1 MRCMGGMKIARAF
14 AVLFVTAACAGG
26 PTQAPIA
33 SGHMRLFEAT
43 SSQIA
48 VIDSTTHV
56 AVRHLP
62 LGVPSADWKHLY
74 SISGTAL
81 VDTNPSSGL
90 TSSTMQLPGAYR
102 LPAATSSGLPGG
114 ISPNGSW
121 LVAQSYD
128 GSATHFVIVSTP
140 EMRMAH
146 TANLAGRFNFDA
158 ISDDGER
165 LYLIQ
170 YLNGREYYVRLYS
183 VLTGTLD
190 ENIVVDKSDGA
201 QSMTGLRLSGIA
213 TPGGGWLFS
222 MYVRESDN
230 PFIHVLSLDGPF
242 AFCLDLPG
250 GGYASSDA
258 ERHWSIAMDRT
269 GDSLYAVNA
278 ATGVV
283 AQVDNS
289 QQFNPQVKRTAHIAG
304 GRAADVGPNAAV
316 LSPDGRWLIV
326 AGSSGVVWIDT
337 ATLAVRTQSLT
348 GWHAWSLG
356 SSPDGS
362 EVYALS
368 DSGQVA
374 DLETATGRV
383 ISTFDASVGRPL
395 ALIRVASA

>member
-1 MRCMGGMKIARAF
+1 MGDMKIARAF

-26 PTQAPIA
+26 PAQPPPA
-33 SGHMRLFEAT
+33 SGHLRLFEAT

-48 VIDSTTHV
+48 VVDSITHF
-56 AVRHLP
+56 AIRHLP

-81 VDTNPSSGL
+81 VDTDPVSGL
-90 TSSTMQLPGAYR
+90 TSATLQLPGGYQ

-114 ISPNGSW
+114 TSPNGYW

-128 GSATHFVIVSTP
+128 GTATHFVIVATAG
-140 EMRMAH
+140 MRIAH
-146 TANLAGRFNFDA
+146 SANLIGHFNFDA

-170 YLNGREYYVRLYS
+170 YLNGREYYVRLFN

-190 ENIVVDKSDGA
+190 ENIVVDKSDGEE
-201 QSMTGLRLSGIA
+201 SMTGLRLSGIS
-213 TPGGGWLFS
+213 TPGGSWLFS
-222 MYVRESDN
+222 MYVRETDN

-250 GGYASSDA
+250 TGYASSGA
-258 ERHWSIAMDRT
+258 ERHWSIAMDRI
-269 GDSLYAVNA
+269 GAAVYAINA

-289 QQFNPQVKRTAHIAG
+289 EQYNPQVKRIGHIASG
-304 GRAADVGPNAAV
+304 GAADVGPNAAV
-316 LSPDGRWLIV
+316 LSPDGRWLIA

-337 ATLAVRTQSLT
+337 STLAVRMQALA

-356 SSPDGS
+356 LSPDGS
-362 EVYALS
+362 EVYAVS
-368 DSGQVA
+368 DTGQVA

-383 ISTFDASVGRPL
+383 ISTFDTSVGRPM